1 MGMKFADPTNRS
13 VATLFREEN
22 IIFVIMDVREQITN
36 KLIAAGGF
44 WSYDEKSVRE
54 NLSDEQLIEGVLAK
68 LDLEDIDLLFQMFS
82 AKKIK
87 AVWRRTMVVQGDFYY
102 SLNRFYAWYYFNIHY
117 PDRYLKAMMTRHLS
131 RLTA

>member
-1 MGMKFADPTNRS
+1 MN
-13 VATLFREEN
+13 
-22 IIFVIMDVREQITN
+22 VREQITN

-68 LDLEDIDLLFQMFS
+68 LDLDDIDLLFRMFS

-87 AVWRRTMVVQGDFYY
+87 DVWRRTMVVQGIFTIR
-102 SLNRFYAWYYFNIHY
+102 SIAFTPGIISTSVIRIA
-117 PDRYLKAMMTRHLS
+117 T
-131 RLTA
+131 

>member
-1 MGMKFADPTNRS
+1 
-13 VATLFREEN
+13 
-22 IIFVIMDVREQITN
+22 MDVREQITN

-44 WSYDEKSVRE
+44 WSYDAKSVRE
-54 NLSDEQLIEGVLAK
+54 HLSDEQLIEGVLAK

-102 SLNRFYAWYYFNIHY
+102 SLNRFYAWYYFGVRR

>member
-1 MGMKFADPTNRS
+1 MN
-13 VATLFREEN
+13 
-22 IIFVIMDVREQITN
+22 VREQITN

-68 LDLEDIDLLFQMFS
+68 LDLDDIDLLFRMFS

-87 AVWRRTMVVQGDFYY
+87 DVWRRTMVVQGDFTIR
-102 SLNRFYAWYYFNIHY
+102 SIAFTPGIISTSVIRIA
-117 PDRYLKAMMTRHLS
+117 T
-131 RLTA
+131 

>member
-1 MGMKFADPTNRS
+1 MEFADPTNRS

-68 LDLEDIDLLFQMFS
+68 LDLEDIDLLFRMFS

-102 SLNRFYAWYYFNIHY
+102 SLNRFYAWYYFNIRY